1 MAAPISRV
9 INAPLRTR
17 RLIALL
23 LFLAILAAVATSSW
37 IAVSSLIGLRADVLE
52 KRETVGRL
60 QAIAALKP
68 LLVQESNTALPTE
81 REDFLEGDSEAVVR
95 GNMQTRLTAMVGERN
110 VNLLSA
116 SNVPDLNIDG
126 ARYVGIRAD
135 LSGTVDAVHN
145 AIFAIETSKPLIIR
159 EASIWL
165 SGPDQLPG
173 ATQAPHISVQIRL
186 YGALRQDFKAPE
198 KKAAP

>member
-1 MAAPISRV
+1 MADPTSRIV
-9 INAPLRTR
+9 NASLRTR
-17 RLIALL
+17 RFMALL
-23 LFLAILAAVATSSW
+23 LLLVCLVAGVGLSW
-37 IAVSSLIGLRADVLE
+37 IAVSSLTGLRADIRE
-52 KRETVGRL
+52 KRETIGRL
-60 QAIAALKP
+60 QAIVDLKP
-68 LLVQESNTALPTE
+68 ALMRESASALPTE

-95 GNMQTRLTAMVGERN
+95 GNMQTHLTRIVSDQNA
-110 VNLLSA
+110 NLLSV
-116 SNVPDLNIDG
+116 SNVPELEIDG

-173 ATQAPHISVQIRL
+173 ATQAPQISAQIRI
-186 YGALRQDFKAPE
+186 YGALRPDFKVP
-198 KKAAP
+198 AATP